1 MVKEYAPLT
10 VLVLALITVV
20 FSVFGDDSMSRL
32 HNLRASITAQE
43 QENSVLRGKVS
54 QLRGDVISLR
64 EDPRALE
71 KAARN
76 ELGLSR
82 PNEEIYI
89 FEKKS
94 PQRNR

>member
-10 VLVLALITVV
+10 VLVLALITVI
-20 FSVFGDDSMSRL
+20 FSLFGDDSISRL
-32 HNLRASITAQE
+32 HNLRASIISQE
-43 QENSVLRGKVS
+43 QENLALREKVSTLRG
-54 QLRGDVISLR
+54 QVISLR

-89 FEKKS
+89 FEKKAR
-94 PQRNR
+94 QR